1 MRWAAGTDLA
11 AGRSADRLELIRPTL
26 SDEGGAAADAHNG
39 PVTDDHDS
47 QTWQTIGSAKFV
59 SLGTYRKSGEL
70 VSTAVWIAPEGGDLV
85 VTSERSTGKV
95 KRLRR
100 DDRVLMQPCSRFGD
114 IEPDAPVGFGH
125 AVVNGHD
132 DRSAV
137 EALRA
142 KYGLQF
148 ALFLRAEAVMR
159 RLRRNDKERVILRIT
174 QAEPA

>member
-1 MRWAAGTDLA
+1 MIKMPRPGRRWERRSSSRSGRTARAARWSRP
-11 AGRSADRLELIRPTL
+11 RSGSRPKV
-26 SDEGGAAADAHNG
+26 D
-39 PVTDDHDS
+39 
-47 QTWQTIGSAKFV
+47 
-59 SLGTYRKSGEL
+59 
-70 VSTAVWIAPEGGDLV
+70 DLV

-100 DDRVLMQPCSRFGD
+100 DDRVRMQPCSRFGD
-114 IEPDAPVGFGH
+114 VEPDAAVGFGH